1 MTQSAP
7 GVFTVMGTMY
17 ASNGAGLDG
26 VGFGFA
32 APPPFALFDL
42 PAGADAADLQMS
54 MTGISGEDSA
64 DLIVSWKVTNAGNID
79 VMAQHIKVALDPST
93 GVVLAMASE
102 GNSVTVNA
110 DTTGTQDGGT
120 VAGMLGDRFI
130 TVYHDTNS
138 GDGNDIVA
146 RIMDTR
152 NQVSPDPI
160 VGDLVQPAGGVQAR
174 RDVLVGTNGDD
185 NIRGDILD
193 NLGLVDFIYA
203 GMGDDTVQGG
213 PGLRGAAGVPELIYG
228 GEGFDTAVYTGRLQ
242 DYSITVNGDGSYEII
257 DLRPVLGG
265 GNHDG
270 IDNIFDFEN
279 IQFLDLDNAGASA
292 QTITFGFPGTPPALN
307 TLNGVSLGAYDG
319 TPVAWSLT
327 DTTANKEITVA
338 STNAPNPASP
348 SPTCRTARRWRGRSA
363 GPRSRPSATTRLAR
377 PIRCCSAPIR
387 S

>member
-1 MTQSAP
+1 
-7 GVFTVMGTMY
+7 
-17 ASNGAGLDG
+17 
-26 VGFGFA
+26 
-32 APPPFALFDL
+32 
-42 PAGADAADLQMS
+42 
-54 MTGISGEDSA
+54 
-64 DLIVSWKVTNAGNID
+64 
-79 VMAQHIKVALDPST
+79 
-93 GVVLAMASE
+93 MASE

-152 NQVSPDPI
+152 DQVSPDPI

-213 PGLRGAAGVPELIYG
+213 PGLRGAAGIPEIIYG

-257 DLRPVLGG
+257 DLRPVLRRR
-265 GNHDG
+265 
-270 IDNIFDFEN
+270 
-279 IQFLDLDNAGASA
+279 A
-292 QTITFGFPGTPPALN
+292 T
-307 TLNGVSLGAYDG
+307 
-319 TPVAWSLT
+319 
-327 DTTANKEITVA
+327 TTA
-338 STNAPNPASP
+338 STTSSTSRTSSSSTSTTPAPARRPLPSASP
-348 SPTCRTARRWRGRSA
+348 ARRRR
-363 GPRSRPSATTRLAR
+363 
-377 PIRCCSAPIR
+377 
-387 S
+387 